1 MYIHYTYPQN
11 CIIVYVIMFI
21 HVYVYT
27 CECIYMHIYASQ
39 YLYNSIHI
47 YNIYYIMYSKCILY
61 KCFFNCIY
69 IILYNIFQLFDK

>member
-27 CECIYMHIYASQ
+27 CECIYMSDTYLHIRIYCIYCMYIYMHIYASQ

-47 YNIYYIMYSKCILY
+47 YKYNIY
-61 KCFFNCIY
+61 IY
-69 IILYNIFQLFDK
+69 VQ